1 MRSLIIGILL
11 FMIWASFSTWYYS
24 TRIFISANEA
34 DTELAESQIEQ
45 TPDASPQ
52 AVEPEQ
58 ISLPEALGIYY
69 AVNGSDFVPD
79 EKLEVF
85 IEQSKLYLQSNPS
98 SCLLITGHTDSNGSE
113 AYNLAL
119 GWKRA
124 NVVKAYCMTMGL
136 SQACIKTDSKGESEP
151 EAENT
156 TEEGQ
161 AKNRRSVLEI
171 QP

>member
-11 FMIWASFSTWYYS
+11 FIIWATLSTWYYS
-24 TRIFISANEA
+24 TRIFISDN
-34 DTELAESQIEQ
+34 DTAMELAESQIAI
-45 TPDASPQ
+45 TTDALPQ
-52 AVEPEQ
+52 AVEPDL
-58 ISLPEALGIYY
+58 ISPPETLRIYY
-69 AVNGSDFVPD
+69 AVNRSDFVPD
-79 EKLEVF
+79 ERLGVF
-85 IEQSKLYLQSNPS
+85 IEQSKLYLQAKPS
-98 SCLLITGHTDSNGSE
+98 ACLLITGHTDSNGSE
-113 AYNLAL
+113 AYNHSL

-136 SQACIKTDSKGESEP
+136 SQVCIKTDSKGESEP